1 MKSHV
6 VLFAML
12 GLCLGPFTWAA
23 QKVQKKVNFSGTW
36 ILDTSKSSQKAT
48 MQGGGGM
55 GRGGS
60 FPGGGYPR
68 GGRTGGGRT
77 GGGRPGGG
85 GEGNIPGMTAQTTYS
100 ILVIEHTTDAL
111 KVTNKTSNAEGGEQ
125 LTQVFKLDGGESVNP
140 GFLAGGEV
148 RSRTSWDKDK
158 LVTLG
163 TQRAPGASG
172 SGGQDIVIKQE
183 FSLSKDGKTLTVKT
197 TETAARGQIN
207 SKEVYVKQTE
217 TAK

>member
-1 MKSHV
+1 MKSCV
-6 VLFAML
+6 VLFATL
-12 GLCLGPFTWAA
+12 GLCFGSPALAA

-36 ILDTSKSSQKAT
+36 VLDTSKSSQKAT

-55 GRGGS
+55 GRGGG
-60 FPGGGYPR
+60 FPGGYPR

-85 GEGNIPGMTAQTTYS
+85 GGENVPGATSQAAYS
-100 ILVIEHTTDAL
+100 ILVIEHTADAL
-111 KVTNKTSNAEGGEQ
+111 KVTSKTSSAEGGEQ
-125 LTQVFKLDGGESVNP
+125 LTQVFRLDGSESVNP
-140 GFLAGGEV
+140 GFLSGGEV

-163 TQRAPGASG
+163 TQRATRAGR

-197 TETAARGQIN
+197 TETTAREQIN

>member
-1 MKSHV
+1 MFV
-6 VLFAML
+6 MF
-12 GLCLGPFTWAA
+12 GFCLGSLALAA
-23 QKVQKKVNFSGTW
+23 QKVQKKANFSGTW
-36 ILDTSKSSQKAT
+36 ILDTSKSSQKTA

-55 GRGGS
+55 GRGRG

-68 GGRTGGGRT
+68 GGRTGGGR
-77 GGGRPGGG
+77 PGGG
-85 GEGNIPGMTAQTTYS
+85 GGENVPGMPSQTTYS

-111 KVTNKTSNAEGGEQ
+111 KVTNKTGNAEGGEQ
-125 LTQVFKLDGGESVNP
+125 LTQVFRLDGSESVNP
-140 GFLAGGEV
+140 GFLSGGEA

-163 TQRAPGASG
+163 TQRASRAGRG
-172 SGGQDIVIKQE
+172 GGQDIVIKQE

-197 TETAARGQIN
+197 TETTGREQVN

>member
-1 MKSHV
+1 MKRQA

-12 GLCLGPFTWAA
+12 GLGLGSFTWAA
-23 QKVQKKVNFSGTW
+23 QKAQKKVDFSGTW
-36 ILDTSKSSQKAT
+36 ILDTSKSGQKAT
-48 MQGGGGM
+48 MQSGGGM
-55 GRGGS
+55 SR
-60 FPGGGYPR
+60 GGGYPR

-77 GGGRPGGG
+77 GGGRPSGGG
-85 GEGNIPGMTAQTTYS
+85 GGDIPGMTVPTTYS
-100 ILVIEHTTDAL
+100 ILVIEHTKDAL
-111 KVTNKTSNAEGGEQ
+111 KVTNKRSNAEGGEE
-125 LTQVFKLDGGESVNP
+125 LTQVFNLDGSESVNA

-163 TQRAPGASG
+163 TQKAPRASG

-197 TETAARGQIN
+197 TETTGRGQIN
-207 SKEVYVKQTE
+207 SKEVYIKQTE